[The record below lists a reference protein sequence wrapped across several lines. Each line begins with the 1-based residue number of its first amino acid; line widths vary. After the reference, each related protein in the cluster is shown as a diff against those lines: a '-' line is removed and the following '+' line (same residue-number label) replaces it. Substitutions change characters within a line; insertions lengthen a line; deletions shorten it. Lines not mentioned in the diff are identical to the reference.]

1 MSYEQKLT
9 QLGLALPAPP
19 KPVANYVPV
28 VRVGDLLFLSGVLP
42 SRDGQ
47 LIMTGK
53 LGQNL
58 SIEQGMEA
66 ARVAVLNG
74 LSIIRQEAG
83 SLDRVK
89 RIVKMV
95 GHIASA
101 PGFTDQPQVL
111 NGASDLLVSLFGD
124 AGRHA
129 RVAVGAA
136 ELPRQAPVE
145 IELIVELV
153 SSPRRLRPRVIV
165 GFIGT
170 HIFIYSLVAPVQISL
185 LPLLA
190 TDHLNRRIPL
200 GIMQ

>member
-9 QLGLALPAPP
+9 QLGLELPAPP

-28 VRVGDLLFLSGVLP
+28 VRTGDLWFHSGVLP

-58 SIEQGMEA
+58 SIDQGMEA

-145 IELIVELV
+145 IELIVEL
-153 SSPRRLRPRVIV
+153 
-165 GFIGT
+165 
-170 HIFIYSLVAPVQISL
+170 AK
-185 LPLLA
+185 
-190 TDHLNRRIPL
+190 
-200 GIMQ
+200 

>member
-1 MSYEQKLT
+1 MSIDAKLKAMN
-9 QLGLALPAPP
+9 LELPAAP

-28 VRVGDLLFLSGVLP
+28 VRAGDLLFLSGVLP

-53 LGQNL
+53 LGQGL

-66 ARVAVLNG
+66 AKVAALNA
-74 LSIIRQEAG
+74 LAIIQGEVG
-83 SLDRVK
+83 SLDNVK

-111 NGASDLLVSLFGD
+111 NGASDLLVAVFGE
-124 AGRHA
+124 AGKHA

-136 ELPRQAPVE
+136 ELPRQASVE
-145 IELIVELV
+145 IELIVQV
-153 SSPRRLRPRVIV
+153 QPSP
-165 GFIGT
+165 
-170 HIFIYSLVAPVQISL
+170 
-185 LPLLA
+185 
-190 TDHLNRRIPL
+190 
-200 GIMQ
+200 

>member
-1 MSYEQKLT
+1 MLYEEKLK
-9 QLGLALPAPP
+9 QLGIELPEAP

-53 LGQNL
+53 LGQTL
-58 SIEQGMEA
+58 TIEQGIEA
-66 ARVAVLNG
+66 ARVAVLNA
-74 LSIIRQEAG
+74 LAIVRSEMG
-83 SLDRVK
+83 SLGRVK

-101 PGFTDQPQVL
+101 PGFIDQPQVL
-111 NGASDLLVSLFGD
+111 NGASDLLVAVFGE

-145 IELIVELV
+145 IELIVQ
-153 SSPRRLRPRVIV
+153 V
-165 GFIGT
+165 G
-170 HIFIYSLVAPVQISL
+170 P
-185 LPLLA
+185 
-190 TDHLNRRIPL
+190 
-200 GIMQ
+200 

>member
-28 VRVGDLLFLSGVLP
+28 VRTGDLLFLSGVLP

-58 SIEQGMEA
+58 SIDQGMEA

-136 ELPRQAPVE
+136 ELPRLAPVE
-145 IELIVELV
+145 IELIVEL
-153 SSPRRLRPRVIV
+153 
-165 GFIGT
+165 
-170 HIFIYSLVAPVQISL
+170 AK
-185 LPLLA
+185 
-190 TDHLNRRIPL
+190 
-200 GIMQ
+200 

>member
-1 MSYEQKLT
+1 MSYEAKLKE
-9 QLGLALPAPP
+9 LGVTLPDPP

-28 VRVGDLLFLSGVLP
+28 VRVGALLFLSGVLP

-53 LGQNL
+53 LGGNL
-58 SIEQGMEA
+58 TIEQGIEA
-66 ARVAVLNG
+66 SRVAVLNG
-74 LSIIRQEAG
+74 LSIIRSAAG

-89 RIVKMV
+89 QIVKMV

-111 NGASDLLVSLFGD
+111 NGASDLLVSVFGD

-136 ELPRQAPVE
+136 ELPRHAPDRKSV
-145 IELIVELV
+145 V
-153 SSPRRLRPRVIV
+153 
-165 GFIGT
+165 
-170 HIFIYSLVAPVQISL
+170 
-185 LPLLA
+185 
-190 TDHLNRRIPL
+190 
-200 GIMQ
+200 